1 MLVYSYLQLHSTVTE
16 AEKAISFKNNRAT
29 TALLALFAV
38 EEQVKLFVAKQV
50 LLFCY
55 IWLRK
60 RPFRILPQRMITQV
74 MSAVG

>member
-16 AEKAISFKNNRAT
+16 AEKAISFKNNRT

-50 LLFCY
+50 LLV
-55 IWLRK
+55 L
-60 RPFRILPQRMITQV
+60 LHLVT
-74 MSAVG
+74 